1 MSRGVG
7 TTGGGAGEIG
17 AEVDFATVDIIDE
30 GVGVDSPRSSRI
42 SCAISAARPKSSSA
56 TAARFSS
63 SKISILIES
72 VAEIAAGDGVVAAAA
87 AGEDESPVEAV
98 EAADAAAA
106 LGEEAEEGGTSGE
119 GVTAVVDATFTA
131 PLLPALAAFAAL
143 AASRRA
149 STELRVAA
157 AAGGGL
163 GGADGADEEEED
175 SRCLDTLL
183 S

>member
-7 TTGGGAGEIG
+7 AAGGGTGEIG
-17 AEVDFATVDIIDE
+17 AEVDFTAVDDIDE
-30 GVGVDSPRSSRI
+30 GAGADSPRSSRI

-63 SKISILIES
+63 SKISILIKS
-72 VAEIAAGDGVVAAAA
+72 VAEMAAGGGDGAVAATMV
-87 AGEDESPVEAV
+87 DESPVEAV
-98 EAADAAAA
+98 EASEATAIE
-106 LGEEAEEGGTSGE
+106 EEAEEVGASGE
-119 GVTAVVDATFTA
+119 GVTAVVGATFTA
-131 PLLPALAAFAAL
+131 PVLPALAAFAAL

-157 AAGGGL
+157 TGGSL
-163 GGADGADEEEED
+163 GGAAGADEEEEED
-175 SRCLDTLL
+175 PSCLDTLL